1 MAPRMEPPLVKDIVP
16 GGSNSLPRNFFRVGT
31 KLLFSASDG
40 VNGEE
45 LWSTEGTEAGTVLV
59 KDTWPVS
66 RGRLEKAR
74 TILSPVQLGRCGSH
88 VNHTRDRRRS

>member
-1 MAPRMEPPLVKDIVP
+1 MSSGGRMAPRIKPPLVKDIVP

-59 KDTWPVS
+59 KDTWP
-66 RGRLEKAR
+66 
-74 TILSPVQLGRCGSH
+74 GS
-88 VNHTRDRRRS
+88 SSSLPIP